1 MNTAFKKKKKK
12 KLKWDKHALSIT
24 MSLDRK
30 MITRRQKRHQF
41 EKTKKTRDKK
51 INETEE
57 QPETEMKF
65 CF

>member
-1 MNTAFKKKKKK
+1 M
-12 KLKWDKHALSIT
+12 LKWDKHALSIT

-41 EKTKKTRDKK
+41 EKTRKTRDKK